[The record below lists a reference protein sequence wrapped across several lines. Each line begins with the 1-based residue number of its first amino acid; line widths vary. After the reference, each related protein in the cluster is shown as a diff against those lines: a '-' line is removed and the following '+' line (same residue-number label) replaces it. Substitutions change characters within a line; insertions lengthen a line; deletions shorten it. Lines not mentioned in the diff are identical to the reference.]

1 VQRRRRQLLGV
12 LRYDFRREQP
22 CLQRL
27 KAMSA
32 GDVKILSGQDLAD
45 FSGLT
50 GFHPEKS
57 CKSCLIDGDSHA
69 LQPMVRFH
77 PVHCLIG
84 GNYELVQRFAVDP
97 KRCRT
102 HADSNPRRSI
112 FSHCE

>member
-50 GFHPEKS
+50 GF
-57 CKSCLIDGDSHA
+57 
-69 LQPMVRFH
+69 
-77 PVHCLIG
+77 
-84 GNYELVQRFAVDP
+84 DP
-97 KRCRT
+97 
-102 HADSNPRRSI
+102 
-112 FSHCE
+112 